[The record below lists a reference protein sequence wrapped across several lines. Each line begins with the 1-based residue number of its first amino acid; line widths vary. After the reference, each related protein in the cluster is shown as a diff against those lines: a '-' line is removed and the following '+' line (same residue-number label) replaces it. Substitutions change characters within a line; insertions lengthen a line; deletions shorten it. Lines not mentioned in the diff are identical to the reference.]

1 MRSISLVLVAL
12 IFLVHTASAQSTK
25 ANPTHLTPLVLGLTD
40 RMHSAILNEDRDLNI
55 YFPPGYN
62 PHSDTSY
69 PVIYLLDGSA
79 DEDFIHISGIVQF
92 LTQIVDTMPR
102 CIVVGIANVDRKRDY
117 TFPTK
122 VAKDKKDYPTTGG
135 SEKFISFVE
144 KELQPYIE
152 RTYKAGAY
160 KVLVG
165 QSLGGLLATEI
176 LLRKPALFNAYLIV
190 SPSLWWDNGSLLT
203 QAPSLLSS
211 QPDADRHVYIA
222 VGAEGKEM
230 EDDAKKLAEI
240 LQAKKNT
247 KVDLVTL
254 PDENHLTILHNAAYK
269 GFEVLFSRK

>member
-1 MRSISLVLVAL
+1 MSLFLVLHSAL
-12 IFLVHTASAQSTK
+12 AQSTK
-25 ANPTHLTPLVLGLTD
+25 ANPTHLKPLVLGLTD
-40 RMHSAILNEDRDLNI
+40 RMHSTILNEDRDLNI

-62 PHSDTSY
+62 PNSDTSY

-92 LTQIVDTMPR
+92 LSQIVDTMPR

-117 TFPTK
+117 TFPTR
-122 VAKDKKDYPTTGG
+122 VAKDKKDFPTTGG
-135 SEKFISFVE
+135 SDRFISFIE
-144 KELQPYIE
+144 KELQPYLE
-152 RTYKAGAY
+152 RTYKIGAY

-176 LLRKPALFNAYLIV
+176 LLRRPALFNCYLIV
-190 SPSLWWDNGSLLT
+190 SPSLWWDTGSLLT
-203 QAPSLLSS
+203 QASALLSA
-211 QPDADRHVYIA
+211 QPDADRHVFIA

-240 LQAKKNT
+240 LQTKKGM
-247 KVDLVTL
+247 KVDLATL

>member
-1 MRSISLVLVAL
+1 
-12 IFLVHTASAQSTK
+12 
-25 ANPTHLTPLVLGLTD
+25 
-40 RMHSAILNEDRDLNI
+40 MHSAILNEDRDLNI

-62 PHSDTSY
+62 PNSDTSY

-102 CIVVGIANVDRKRDY
+102 CIVVGIANVDRKRDF
-117 TFPTK
+117 TFPTR

-135 SEKFISFVE
+135 SEKFIAFIE
-144 KELQPYIE
+144 KELQPYVQK
-152 RTYKAGAY
+152 TYKAGAY
-160 KVLVG
+160 KMLVG

-176 LLRKPALFNAYLIV
+176 LLRKPTLFTSYLIV
-190 SPSLWWDNGSLLT
+190 SPSLWWDSGSLLT
-203 QAPSLLSS
+203 QAPSLLSV

-230 EDDAKKLAEI
+230 EDDAKKLSEL
-240 LQAKKNT
+240 LQGKKSI